1 MNNNAT
7 KNSLTREKTLLS
19 SFFFCFNSKIFA
31 FFILFCIIRKFHE
44 IIKKRIPYV
53 LSQNFVKKSDI

>member
-1 MNNNAT
+1 MQL
-7 KNSLTREKTLLS
+7 KILLPEENFT
-19 SFFFCFNSKIFA
+19 FFLYFCFNSKIFA

-44 IIKKRIPYV
+44 IIKKKRIPYV